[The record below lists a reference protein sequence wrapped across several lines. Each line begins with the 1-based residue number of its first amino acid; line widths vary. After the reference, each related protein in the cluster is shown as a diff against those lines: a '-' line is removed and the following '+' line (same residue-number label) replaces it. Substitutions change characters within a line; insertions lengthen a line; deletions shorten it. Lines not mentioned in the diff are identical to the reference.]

1 MVKEAINDFRSENGK
16 GRIFS
21 WNERENEFCV
31 LHSLYMAN
39 TGIFEHTPFCFRLH
53 RAEILAV
60 ENFMFN
66 FRDTI
71 RHMIWN
77 IFGESEQH
85 RNILLNSERLSYGVI
100 VDKGKVYLTIRSY

>member
-1 MVKEAINDFRSENGK
+1 
-16 GRIFS
+16 
-21 WNERENEFCV
+21 
-31 LHSLYMAN
+31 
-39 TGIFEHTPFCFRLH
+39 
-53 RAEILAV
+53 
-60 ENFMFN
+60 MFN

-85 RNILLNSERLSYGVI
+85 RNILLNSERLSCGVI

>member
-1 MVKEAINDFRSENGK
+1 MIIEAINDFRTENGK

-39 TGIFEHTPFCFRLH
+39 NKISDHAPFYFLLH
-53 RAEILAV
+53 RSEILAV
-60 ENFMFN
+60 SDFMYN

-71 RHMIWN
+71 RYMIFN
-77 IFGESEQH
+77 LFGESQKHKE
-85 RNILLNSERLSYGVI
+85 ILLNSDRLSYGVI
-100 VDKGKVYLTIRSY
+100 VDKGQVYLTIRSY

>member
-1 MVKEAINDFRSENGK
+1 MVIEAINDFRSENGK

-39 TGIFEHTPFCFRLH
+39 NKISDHTPFCFLLH
-53 RAEILAV
+53 RAEILSV
-60 ENFMFN
+60 CDFMFN

-71 RHMIWN
+71 RYMIFN
-77 IFGESEQH
+77 LFGESPEH
-85 RNILLNSERLSYGVI
+85 KEILLNSERLSYGVI
-100 VDKGKVYLTIRSY
+100 VDNGKVYLTIRSY